1 MDKKYLYPPPAA
13 AIPAASAPA
22 LQPAPAGAPDHRAH
36 GQAVEMKDTVV
47 KKQGIPDA
55 VTALATKNTAQA
67 PEIDK
72 MTVWLQNRNEPATR
86 SPAHGMTGMGTEDM
100 PKLDT
105 ARGAAPSK
113 PALIIASHKGAVMMV
128 RTEEFRRQPAAPGPN
143 VPRSAVTTGVLVAA
157 RRCLLMP

>member
-1 MDKKYLYPPPAA
+1 M
-13 AIPAASAPA
+13 
-22 LQPAPAGAPDHRAH
+22 
-36 GQAVEMKDTVV
+36 EMNDTVV

-143 VPRSAVTTGVLVAA
+143 VPRSAVTPGVLVVAL
-157 RRCLLMP
+157 RCLLMP